1 MKTTPSSLP
10 DPKLA
15 ALRRSSTLHP
25 HPDRITDP
33 LFLRHDFFDARDT
46 LQVKYEML
54 RRVQIEGKP
63 ISPTAKMFGCS
74 RPAFYQAQAAFKAQ
88 GLAGLLPHKRGP
100 HRAHKLGEEVLDFVQ
115 QQRASQPPP
124 STGQLLQQIRE
135 HFQLTVH
142 RRSLERAW
150 ARRKK
155 KLRRTARSAPPSG
168 RRGRR
173 PGRRL

>member
-1 MKTTPSSLP
+1 MKTTKTSTS

-15 ALRRSSTLHP
+15 ALRQSSTLHP
-25 HPDRITDP
+25 HPDRVTDP
-33 LFLRHDFFDARDT
+33 LFRQHDFFDARDS

-54 RRVQIEGKP
+54 RRVQIDGKP
-63 ISPTAKMFGCS
+63 IRLTANLFGCS

-100 HRAHKLGEEVLDFVQ
+100 HRAHKLTEEVLNFVQ

-124 STGQLLQQIRE
+124 STPQLLQQIRQR
-135 HFQLTVH
+135 FNLAVH

-155 KLRRTARSAPPSG
+155 KPHRSARTAPTS
-168 RRGRR
+168 RRKGRR
-173 PGRRL
+173 PGRGL

>member
-1 MKTTPSSLP
+1 MKTSPP

-15 ALRRSSTLHP
+15 ALRQSSTLHP

-33 LFLRHDFFDARDT
+33 LFRQHDFFDARDT

-54 RRVQIEGKP
+54 RRVQIEKKP
-63 ISPTAKMFGCS
+63 IRPTARLFGCS
-74 RPAFYQAQAAFKAQ
+74 RPAFYQAQAAFKAH

-100 HRAHKLGEEVLDFVQ
+100 HQAHKLSEEVLDFVQ
-115 QQRASQPPP
+115 QQRASQTPP
-124 STGQLLQQIRE
+124 STRQLLQQIRE
-135 HFQLTVH
+135 RFHLTVH

-155 KLRRTARSAPPSG
+155 KLRPSARTAPPSG
-168 RRGRR
+168 RNGRR
-173 PGRRL
+173 PSRRL